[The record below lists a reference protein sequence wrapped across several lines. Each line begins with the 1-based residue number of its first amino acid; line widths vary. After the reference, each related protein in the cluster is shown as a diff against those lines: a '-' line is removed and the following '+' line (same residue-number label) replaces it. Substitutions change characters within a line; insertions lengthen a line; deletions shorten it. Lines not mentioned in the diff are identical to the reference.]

1 MTNTTAQDFRDM
13 AAAAEKEKET
23 SFERCD
29 TDGFLSQ
36 WGHGM
41 MAQQYRLQ
49 AEIEENGGLWEYA
62 ALFDLQGNLVPAK
75 EVETRYGYSWALLDP
90 QNPEGRFLGWFNE
103 SNAQNDARKIATDAK
118 KGFYVGVVKVPAY
131 AKLAGG
137 NAMCLNAV
145 ALRKDNGFSA
155 DAIIVDNGK

>member
-75 EVETRYGYSWALLDP
+75 EVETRYGGQHGPRVRGLPGLDLQVQWVDRARIDPHQDLARSGHGGVQVLHP
-90 QNPEGRFLGWFNE
+90 QRGAEFLQYRSTHDGRPILF
-103 SNAQNDARKIATDAK
+103 
-118 KGFYVGVVKVPAY
+118 
-131 AKLAGG
+131 
-137 NAMCLNAV
+137 
-145 ALRKDNGFSA
+145 
-155 DAIIVDNGK
+155 